1 MNLVSAKL
9 PQLNQSL
16 QNELSAMTS
25 LTEILKLEQ
34 AALIEGHVNDLNE
47 FTKRKGLCI
56 AQVAELEKIRST
68 HLEEMGFSSD
78 LNGINA
84 FLAQAPAETTIADNW
99 TQLLAIAEKAKEINR
114 TNGILINRQLMR
126 NQGALNVLQQ
136 SNPAGAMYGP
146 NGQAKIQNIT
156 GRGLVIG

>member
-1 MNLVSAKL
+1 MNLSSAKL
-9 PQLNQSL
+9 PQLDQCL

-25 LTEILKLEQ
+25 LSEILKLEQ

-47 FTKRKGLCI
+47 LTKRKGQSI

-68 HLEEMGFSSD
+68 HLEEMGFSTG
-78 LNGINA
+78 LAGINA
-84 FLAQAPAETTIADNW
+84 LLVQVPSATMIADAW
-99 TQLLAIAEKAKEINR
+99 TQLLAASEKAKEINR
-114 TNGILINRQLMR
+114 TNGILINRQLTR
-126 NQGALNVLQQ
+126 NQGALNILQQ
-136 SNPAGAMYGP
+136 NNPAGAMYGP